1 MGEIVAHAIAGIF
14 AGLSAISF
22 TALIG
27 SGDPIQGTKY
37 TLLGVTALVLGGA
50 SLVGGRGGA
59 FGAILGALI
68 LYLINYS
75 LVTFQFERLQSFVSD
90 LSYGGVLVIALLIS
104 LTLPVSYTHLTLPT
118 KRIV

>member
-1 MGEIVAHAIAGIF
+1 MGADERAAFPSGVKINWVRIVAHGLAGIF

-68 LYLINYS
+68 LYLINYT
-75 LVTFQFERLQSFVSD
+75 LVT
-90 LSYGGVLVIALLIS
+90 
-104 LTLPVSYTHLTLPT
+104 VSYTHLTLPT